1 MTSLNII
8 EDENG
13 KKIADW
19 YIADPPKGF
28 IVDFMTLE
36 PTKCKAILNIIL
48 KELVAESKSMA
59 RKQIYIGD
67 MSHETAIGILKL
79 MLEAMEIYDGIS
91 PTPERINA
99 VKMGIEELKQG
110 SILDKIRAEIEQEYN
125 RLRATRADETLELG
139 ECLGLKMSLKI
150 IDKYKSGSEE
160 V

>member
-110 SILDKIRAEIEQEYN
+110 SILDKIRAEI
-125 RLRATRADETLELG
+125 ADLEEGISSYHNDRPWVFKDEVLQ
-139 ECLGLKMSLKI
+139 I
-150 IDKYKSGSEE
+150 IDKYKAEGSGEE
-160 V
+160 